1 MGPEERC
8 ESMKV
13 VRTLLCASVLAV
25 AGAISAIAQA
35 AAQSSICPPAQQC
48 ANGPRVPFPVI
59 SPVQGL
65 NTLTQRLGQRR
76 DQPNQP
82 LPPVP
87 WNYAPVATPPPYLP
101 PELRR

>member
-1 MGPEERC
+1 
-8 ESMKV
+8 MKP
-13 VRTLLCASVLAV
+13 VRILMCTSVLLV
-25 AGAISAIAQA
+25 AGAAFAAVPA
-35 AAQSSICPPAQQC
+35 AAQGVCPPAQQC
-48 ANGPRVPFPVI
+48 ASGPRVPFPVI

-76 DQPNQP
+76 EQPNQP

-101 PELRR
+101 PELRPR

>member
-1 MGPEERC
+1 
-8 ESMKV
+8 MKPI
-13 VRTLLCASVLAV
+13 LIPAALIL
-25 AGAISAIAQA
+25 AGAAFLAAPA
-35 AAQSSICPPAQQC
+35 AAQGVCPPAQQC

-101 PELRR
+101 PELRPH

>member
-1 MGPEERC
+1 
-8 ESMKV
+8 MKV
-13 VRTLLCASVLAV
+13 VRILLCTSALAL
-25 AGAISAIAQA
+25 AGAIFMAAPA
-35 AAQSSICPPAQQC
+35 AAQGICPPAQQC

-65 NTLTQRLGQRR
+65 NTLTERLGQRR
-76 DQPNQP
+76 EQPYQP

>member
-1 MGPEERC
+1 
-8 ESMKV
+8 MKT
-13 VRTLLCASVLAV
+13 VRILLCTAALAV
-25 AGAISAIAQA
+25 AGAIFATAPATAQGV
-35 AAQSSICPPAQQC
+35 CPPAQQC
-48 ANGPRVPFPVI
+48 ANGPRVPFPII

-76 DQPNQP
+76 EQPYQP